1 MDKILVTGASGFIG
15 KNLIK
20 YLLSK
25 SLNILSFS
33 RSCGLDYKKINSK
46 FIDVQGVEVIIH
58 LAGKAHDLK
67 NKFNDQEYFKA
78 NTDLSIH
85 IFDEFLKSKAKTFI
99 YFSSVKA
106 VKDHY
111 AETLSEETIPSP
123 ITAYGKSKFKAEKY
137 LLSKIVGTEKKIIIF
152 RPCMVHGPGNKGNLN
167 LLYNFVSKKLP
178 WPLGS
183 FNNYRSFCSIDNLCF
198 VVNELIFRSEILS
211 GIYNIADDDAISTNR
226 IIELIGISLNKKP
239 IILSIN
245 KNIIQI
251 ISKVGDIIK
260 LPLNSEILTKLT
272 ESYMVSNLKIKKV
285 IGKNLPLTTEEGL
298 LKTFQSFIKQK

>member
-1 MDKILVTGASGFIG
+1 MGKVLVTGASGFIG

-20 YLLSK
+20 YLQDK
-25 SLNILSFS
+25 SFNLLPFA
-33 RSCGLDYKKINSK
+33 RTFGMDYEKINSNYLDEQD
-46 FIDVQGVEVIIH
+46 IEVIIH

-67 NKFNDQEYFKA
+67 NKFNEHEYFRV
-78 NTDLSIH
+78 NTDLTIL

-123 ITAYGKSKFKAEKY
+123 ITSYGKSKFKAEKY
-137 LLSKIVGTEKKIIIF
+137 LLSKIVGIEKRIIIF

-167 LLYNFVSKKLP
+167 LLYNLISKKFP
-178 WPLGS
+178 WPLGA

-198 VVNELIFRSEILS
+198 VVNELISRPEILS
-211 GIYNIADDDAISTNR
+211 GIYNIADDDTISTNR

-239 IILSIN
+239 MIFSIN
-245 KNIIQI
+245 KKIIKFITQL
-251 ISKVGDIIK
+251 GDIIK
-260 LPLNSEILTKLT
+260 LPLNSERLTKLT
-272 ESYMVSNLKIKKV
+272 ESYMVSNLKIKTAL
-285 IGKNLPLTTEEGL
+285 GKKLPLSTEEGL
-298 LKTFQSFIKQK
+298 LKTFQSFIK